1 MIYANSVPIGKA
13 YYNGW
18 LAEIYM
24 GGNLVWSG
32 YKKVGG
38 VRQM

>member
-1 MIYANSVPIGKA
+1 MIYFNSMPIGEA

-24 GGNLVWSG
+24 GGDLVWSG
-32 YKKVGG
+32 
-38 VRQM
+38 